1 VKPSRSVS
9 LNNRGVPA
17 IAASPVQRK
26 SSMSSTRHLRTLT
39 RYKAWAN
46 KLTFGMVAALPGD
59 EATKHRTTRFGN
71 MVHTLNHVYVIDSV
85 FQAHLLGR
93 AHGFTA
99 RNTPTHPPLSEL
111 EEAVAALDAW
121 YVQFADALQSDD
133 LERRIHF
140 EFIGGGA
147 GAMTCQEMILH
158 VVNHGTYHR
167 GFVGDMMYQA
177 GVTPDATDLPVF
189 LRDVPQNY

>member
-1 VKPSRSVS
+1 
-9 LNNRGVPA
+9 
-17 IAASPVQRK
+17 
-26 SSMSSTRHLRTLT
+26 MSSTRHVRTLT

-46 KLTFGMVAALPGD
+46 RLVYGMVSALPV
-59 EATKHRTTRFGN
+59 EESTRQRATRFGN
-71 MVHTLNHVYVIDSV
+71 MVHTLNHVYVIDQV

-99 RNTPTHPPLSEL
+99 RNTPTHPPLEELRAAVSEL
-111 EEAVAALDAW
+111 DEW
-121 YVQFADALQSDD
+121 YVQYADSLQTDD
-133 LERRIHF
+133 LEKTIQF
-140 EFIGGGA
+140 EFIGGGSCS
-147 GAMTCQEMILH
+147 MTCQEIILH

-189 LRDVPQNY
+189 LRDVPQDY